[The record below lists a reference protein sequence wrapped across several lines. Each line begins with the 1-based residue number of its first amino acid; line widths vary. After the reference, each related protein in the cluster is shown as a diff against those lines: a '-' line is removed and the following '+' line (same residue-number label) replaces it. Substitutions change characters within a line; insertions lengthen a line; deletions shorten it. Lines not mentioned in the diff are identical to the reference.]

1 MCFMPWDTGIAP
13 WPWES
18 WEHMLNA
25 NGALKIKNVL
35 NTYLAGVLKDRFDE
49 PEGLIFKKVEKKEN
63 AATPS
68 TNTSLIS

>member
-1 MCFMPWDTGIAP
+1 
-13 WPWES
+13 
-18 WEHMLNA
+18 MLNA

-49 PEGLIFKKVEKKEN
+49 PDGLIFKKVEKKEN